1 MQCLECLF
9 LSFPLQ
15 WLHLASFLSQIPHGK
30 NAFPLFLPSFHYCY
44 QTSSENQS
52 SRPVFLVDASTIR
65 QQGKEQSQ
73 QRVHLCYSLNENQMQ
88 QLLVTDYHTAESFQ
102 HFSMKKG
109 DIFLADAGYG
119 TAKNYAYAM
128 EQQADV
134 ILRIN
139 PNHFCVYDAEG
150 TKMDWLSFFRKKKG
164 QKDTIMVATHKTVL
178 QQTEIG
184 VAAIQGAKVKTD
196 YQQII

>member
-1 MQCLECLF
+1 MSFSLLSTAMAALGIVSISDTAWKKRFSSLPLF
-9 LSFPLQ
+9 LS
-15 WLHLASFLSQIPHGK
+15 SFRS
-30 NAFPLFLPSFHYCY
+30 CY
-44 QTSSENQS
+44 QTSSEKQS
-52 SRPVFLVDASTIR
+52 SRPVFLVDASAVR

-128 EQQADV
+128 EQ
-134 ILRIN
+134 
-139 PNHFCVYDAEG
+139 
-150 TKMDWLSFFRKKKG
+150 
-164 QKDTIMVATHKTVL
+164 
-178 QQTEIG
+178 
-184 VAAIQGAKVKTD
+184 
-196 YQQII
+196 